1 MYKRFFA
8 TRSAYIM
15 QQHVCTTCCMY
26 GYNYTPLPP
35 FQYPQN
41 PTAPRTGAKHTPHI
55 SCTSAYGTCGR
66 YYLSENPRQAR
77 GYLSAY
83 HARQQY
89 YTYARRSGHVPTNY
103 RRFTYYKPKPYAD
116 MKGRANR

>member
-35 FQYPQN
+35 SSIPTKSNSPAYGREAYAPYFVYVCIRDMRALLPERK
-41 PTAPRTGAKHTPHI
+41 PTAGTGAT
-55 SCTSAYGTCGR
+55 
-66 YYLSENPRQAR
+66 
-77 GYLSAY
+77 
-83 HARQQY
+83 
-89 YTYARRSGHVPTNY
+89 
-103 RRFTYYKPKPYAD
+103 
-116 MKGRANR
+116 